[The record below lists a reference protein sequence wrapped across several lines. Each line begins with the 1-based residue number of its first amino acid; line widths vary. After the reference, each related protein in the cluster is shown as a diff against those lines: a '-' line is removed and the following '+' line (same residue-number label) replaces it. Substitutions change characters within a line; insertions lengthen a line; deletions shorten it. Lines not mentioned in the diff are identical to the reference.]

1 MYACMS
7 RVSVKHGVGVYPF
20 FKECCFRV
28 RVSFKV
34 RLGLFRVRVKLTV
47 RVRLGFFRVRVK
59 VNVNPN
65 PKNGIL

>member
-34 RLGLFRVRVKLTV
+34 RLGLLRVRFKLTV
-47 RVRLGFFRVRVK
+47 RVRLGFF
-59 VNVNPN
+59 
-65 PKNGIL
+65 